1 MRPIIFVS
9 TQKEVAET
17 KALLKPL
24 RVLVRTGLVAE
35 SRLPDV
41 LVPNAEILEHV
52 NANRKNYILFAKR
65 AYRVYN
71 QLPRALDPLTE
82 SNIFTRKSE
91 IKAYD
96 ISEVLILIA
105 NWMSQFHVWES
116 ESAS

>member
-24 RVLVRTGLVAE
+24 LVLWKNGLVAE

-41 LVPNAEILEHV
+41 LIPNAEILDHV
-52 NANRKNYILFAKR
+52 NANRKNYVVFAKR

-71 QLPRALDPLTE
+71 QLPRTLGPLTE
-82 SNIFTRKSE
+82 ANVFARKSE
-91 IKAYD
+91 IKSYD
-96 ISEVLILIA
+96 ISEVLILIT

-116 ESAS
+116 ESQS